1 MMKLQLVLLA
11 TLFVSAVYSHG
22 HMRCID
28 GTFDPKTR
36 VITSCRAGIRN
47 EALELGT
54 PIENYKFNREPN
66 APMCQTTARGV
77 ANLEARYYSVD
88 GTGGK
93 AKLGQF
99 EPGEKFTVIW
109 YARNHAIATEQPRD
123 IQIYMSPRPI
133 QPGQTDDFTLNEML
147 TNRICQGPY
156 VNCGAGLYNWAP
168 DKNNVSCTMEC
179 AVPTTLPGGGAI
191 LPGIYTILWKWDWPA
206 PVRIQHTCG
215 DIRVNVVAGKTY
227 TARDLKGVTGACG
240 DSNYCQNVCGIQNIT
255 KCECNKADGW
265 IDKVCIND
273 SALGSAFAHLPLYS
287 LLAFLVAALF
297 A

>member
-1 MMKLQLVLLA
+1 L
-11 TLFVSAVYSHG
+11 LFVSAVYSHG

-54 PIENYKFNREPN
+54 PIENYKYNREPN

-77 ANLEARYYSVD
+77 ANLDAYYSKD

-93 AKLGQF
+93 AKMGEF
-99 EPGEKFTVIW
+99 EPGENLTIIW

-133 QPGQTDDFTLNEML
+133 EAGQTDDFTLKEML

-156 VNCGAGLYNWAP
+156 VNCGKGMYEWMPNA
-168 DKNNVSCTMEC
+168 NNVSCTMAC
-179 AVPTTLPGGGAI
+179 SVPTKNADGTPIVAGT
-191 LPGIYTILWKWDWPA
+191 YTILWRWDWPA
-206 PVRIQHTCG
+206 PERVQHTCG
-215 DIRVNVVAGKTY
+215 DIKINVVANKVY
-227 TARDLKGVTGACG
+227 TARNLKDVVGACG
-240 DSNYCQNVCGIQNIT
+240 DNNYCQNVCGLANIT
-255 KCECNKADGW
+255 KCECSSDGW

-273 SALGSAFAHLPLYS
+273 KHGAAMGIIPLFS
-287 LLAFLVAALF
+287 LAIFLVALF
-297 A
+297 V